1 MPTATRPPTPA
12 PTPAV
17 VAPKPPVYAP
27 APPTAA
33 PPTTLAPTKQPYA
46 PEAPPKTMLVD
57 FFLNVTLIIPG
68 DMFVDILGNATRCS
82 ALCPRLKL
90 ALILDIAACLGI
102 DKVDLRINIMMLDNS
117 SNLRVEITVTAH
129 SLVTIAACRAAV
141 IQMPNNASA
150 LTTTTAEL
158 RSAVSPNVPSVNVTK
173 TIITSADVDSET
185 DFLSAAFG
193 YSLATTAALAVLT
206 ASLAAIA
213 TFM

>member
-1 MPTATRPPTPA
+1 
-12 PTPAV
+12 
-17 VAPKPPVYAP
+17 
-27 APPTAA
+27 
-33 PPTTLAPTKQPYA
+33 
-46 PEAPPKTMLVD
+46 MLVD
-57 FFLNVTLIIPG
+57 FFLNVTLVIPG
-68 DMFVDILGNATRCS
+68 DMFVDILGNETRCN

-158 RSAVSPNVPSVNVTK
+158 RSAVSPDVPNVNVTK
-173 TIITSADVDSET
+173 TIITSADIDSET
-185 DFLSAAFG
+185 DFLSAAFE
-193 YSLATTAALAVLT
+193 YRLAATAALAALT
-206 ASLAAIA
+206 AALAAIA

>member
-1 MPTATRPPTPA
+1 MGPECHQCPP
-12 PTPAV
+12 
-17 VAPKPPVYAP
+17 
-27 APPTAA
+27 
-33 PPTTLAPTKQPYA
+33 QG
-46 PEAPPKTMLVD
+46 PPKTMLVD
-57 FFLNVTLIIPG
+57 FFLNVTLVIPG
-68 DMFVDILGNATRCS
+68 DMFVDILGNETRCN

-158 RSAVSPNVPSVNVTK
+158 RSAVSPDVPNVNVTK
-173 TIITSADVDSET
+173 TIITSADIDSET
-185 DFLSAAFG
+185 DFLSAAFE
-193 YSLATTAALAVLT
+193 YRLAATAALAALT
-206 ASLAAIA
+206 AALAAIA